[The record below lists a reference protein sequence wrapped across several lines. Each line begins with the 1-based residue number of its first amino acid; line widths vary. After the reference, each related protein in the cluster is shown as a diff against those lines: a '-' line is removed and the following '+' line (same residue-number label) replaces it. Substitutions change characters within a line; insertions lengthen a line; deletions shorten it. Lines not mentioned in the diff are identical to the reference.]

1 MKNLTSNISDI
12 LKKYKDRVDFLDLEL
27 IIAYSLEKERAFIL
41 SHPECIINPDQLLI
55 IEKNIKKRINHHPIA
70 HITEHKEFY
79 GLDFKVDKHTLIPRP
94 ETETIVEQALFEILS
109 TNNNP
114 SSTHIIDI
122 GTGSGNI
129 IISVAHE
136 ILKTNEI
143 KNSILQQ
150 AKNDIIKFFAIDK
163 SKKAL
168 KIAKENAKTHKLNEE
183 ISFIYGNLLTPL
195 IKNKKSKIINSKILI
210 LANLPYLSK
219 EIYKSAPKDV
229 RNYEPKSALY
239 SPGAGL
245 QHYRKLFKQIQF
257 LLTDKNHPTIIA
269 IIEFSPEQKSLL
281 QKTIKDLFPKAK
293 INFKKDLAKKWRT
306 ARIRF

>member
-1 MKNLTSNISDI
+1 MKNLISTISDI
-12 LKKYKDRVDFLDLEL
+12 LKKYKDKINVFDLEL
-27 IIAYSLEKERAFIL
+27 LIAHSLEKEREFIL
-41 SHPECIINPDQLLI
+41 SHPEHIINPNQLLI
-55 IEKNIKKRINHHPIA
+55 IKKNIKKRINHNPIA
-70 HITEHKEFY
+70 YITGHKEFY

-94 ETETIVEQALFEILS
+94 ETEIIIEQALFEILS
-109 TNNNP
+109 TSNNP

-129 IISVAHE
+129 IISMAHE
-136 ILKTNEI
+136 ILKTNET
-143 KNSILQQ
+143 KNITFKQNKDS
-150 AKNDIIKFFAIDK
+150 IIKFFAIDR

-168 KIAKENAKTHKLNEE
+168 KIAKENARTHKLNEK
-183 ISFIYGNLLTPL
+183 INFIQGNLLTPL
-195 IKNKKSKIINSKILI
+195 IKNKKYKIINSEIII

-257 LLTDKNHPTIIA
+257 LLTDKNHQSIIV

-293 INFKKDLAKKWRT
+293 INFQKDLAKKWRT
-306 ARIRF
+306 VKIKF